1 MLTDPINLL
10 RSEESTQVAGR
21 GYVLVTAAYNE
32 EANIA
37 KTIESVLSQTRLPNR
52 WVIVSDGSFD
62 RTDEMIQEY
71 AKHHG
76 FIRFLRITRQPGRS
90 FGSKVRALRA
100 GNDLLKD
107 IPYDF
112 IGNLDAD
119 VSVLP
124 SYFEDLLAHFD
135 LRPSLG
141 LAGGFVAEE
150 VQGQF
155 RDRRQNRTYS
165 VAHAGQL
172 VRRECYEAIGGYA
185 ILEYGGEDWHAQTSA
200 KMKGWEVEAFPALK
214 IFHHRHTGEADNL
227 VRHKFRQGRM
237 DYSFGSDPLF
247 EMFKCVQRMPEKPF
261 FLGGAARVAGFF
273 WSWVC
278 RDERPVSGEF
288 IEFLRREQKQK
299 ISAWITGS
307 WSPRMGTSSNP

>member
-1 MLTDPINLL
+1 MDWPRLEVRP
-10 RSEESTQVAGR
+10 QVGGR

-37 KTIESVLSQTRLPNR
+37 KAIESVLSQTRLPNR

-62 RTDEMIQEY
+62 RTDEIVLEY

-76 FIRFLRITRQPGRS
+76 FIRFLRVTRQPGRS
-90 FGSKVRALRA
+90 FGSKVRALWA
-100 GNDLLKD
+100 GNELLEET
-107 IPYDF
+107 PYDF
-112 IGNLDAD
+112 VGNLDAD

-124 SYFEDLLAHFD
+124 SYFEDLIAHFN
-135 LRPSLG
+135 LRPALG
-141 LAGGFVAEE
+141 LAGGFVVEE
-150 VQGQF
+150 THGEF

-185 ILEYGGEDWHAQTSA
+185 ILEYGGEDWHAQISA

-237 DYSFGSDPLF
+237 DYSFGSDPSF
-247 EMFKCVQRMPEKPF
+247 EIFKCVLRMPEKPF
-261 FLGGAARVAGFF
+261 LIGGAVRLAGFF
-273 WSWVC
+273 WSLVC
-278 RDERPVSGEF
+278 RDERPVSAEF
-288 IEFLRREQKQK
+288 VEFLKREQKQK
-299 ISAWITGS
+299 ISALIKGPWKAPVGETQL
-307 WSPRMGTSSNP
+307 

>member
-1 MLTDPINLL
+1 MLTDPINLPRL
-10 RSEESTQVAGR
+10 EEERTRVAGR

-32 EANIA
+32 DANIA
-37 KTIESVLSQTRLPNR
+37 KTIESVLLQTRLPAR

-62 RTDEMIQEY
+62 RTDEIVQEY

-76 FIRFLRITRQPGRS
+76 FIRFLRITRQSGRS
-90 FGSKVRALRA
+90 FGSKVRALWA
-100 GNDLLKD
+100 GNELLKD
-107 IPYDF
+107 ISYDF

-124 SYFEDLLAHFD
+124 SYFEDLIAHFD

-141 LAGGFVAEE
+141 LAGGFVVEE
-150 VQGQF
+150 THGEF

-185 ILEYGGEDWHAQTSA
+185 ILEYGGEDWHAQTCA
-200 KMKGWEVEAFPALK
+200 KMKGWDVEAFPALK

-227 VRHKFRQGRM
+227 LRHKFRQGRM
-237 DYSFGSDPLF
+237 DYSLGSDPLF
-247 EMFKCVQRMPEKPF
+247 EMFKCVLRVPEKP
-261 FLGGAARVAGFF
+261 LIIGGTARLAGFF
-273 WSWVC
+273 WSLVC
-278 RDERPVSGEF
+278 RDKRPVSGEF

-307 WSPRMGTSSNP
+307 WSPRLGNQL